1 MLPSYTLSWCHAH
14 RNFPRQREADHPA
27 PSRTHRILR
36 NFVEYQHGATSAV
49 GVYARTMDALPDATP
64 YSDADPRTVERAGAA
79 LGQHTVQILAVE
91 ALSLRA
97 NRKYSSSTVYF
108 PATVPPQQ
116 LLASIVIVPGWAC
129 SENTIAAW
137 GSFFASQ

>member
-1 MLPSYTLSWCHAH
+1 M
-14 RNFPRQREADHPA
+14 
-27 PSRTHRILR
+27 
-36 NFVEYQHGATSAV
+36 
-49 GVYARTMDALPDATP
+49 YARTMDALPDATP

-79 LGQHTVQILAVE
+79 LGPHTVQILAVE

>member
-1 MLPSYTLSWCHAH
+1 MGAASDGPKLSSE
-14 RNFPRQREADHPA
+14 P
-27 PSRTHRILR
+27 T
-36 NFVEYQHGATSAV
+36 ATTS
-49 GVYARTMDALPDATP
+49 MDAPETATP
-64 YSDADPRTVERAGAA
+64 YSDADPHTYERAGAA
-79 LGQHTVQILAVE
+79 LGPHTVQILAVE

-129 SENTIAAW
+129 SENSIAAW

>member
-1 MLPSYTLSWCHAH
+1 M
-14 RNFPRQREADHPA
+14 
-27 PSRTHRILR
+27 
-36 NFVEYQHGATSAV
+36 
-49 GVYARTMDALPDATP
+49 GVYARTMDVLPDATP
-64 YSDADPRTVERAGAA
+64 YSDADPHTVERAGAA
-79 LGQHTVQILAVE
+79 LGPHTVQILAVE

>member
-1 MLPSYTLSWCHAH
+1 
-14 RNFPRQREADHPA
+14 
-27 PSRTHRILR
+27 
-36 NFVEYQHGATSAV
+36 
-49 GVYARTMDALPDATP
+49 MDALPDATP
-64 YSDADPRTVERAGAA
+64 YSDADPHTLERAGAA
-79 LGQHTVQILAVE
+79 LGPHTVQILAVE

-108 PATVPPQQ
+108 PATVPPQA

-129 SENTIAAW
+129 SENTVAAW